1 MANEIDDPGLST
13 SQFESRRSAK
23 LRRSMLFIYRSGRQ
37 PLTCLNRSF
46 ETWSWSRQTL

>member
-13 SQFESRRSAK
+13 SQFESRRFPKTAP
-23 LRRSMLFIYRSGRQ
+23 LDAVHHRSGRQ
-37 PLTCLNRSF
+37 PLACLNRSF